1 MCQHAFLQLNEER
14 VRRSNQRLTRM
25 AKQNDSRASA
35 VAASSS
41 AYARLGAAET
51 SHSRVIL
58 MQLHVPSAARSIEG
72 SKTLES
78 MDHEKSLSDLLVA
91 GPRRGERLP
100 SSARAPSRVVFS
112 IQ

>member
-1 MCQHAFLQLNEER
+1 
-14 VRRSNQRLTRM
+14 
-25 AKQNDSRASA
+25 
-35 VAASSS
+35 
-41 AYARLGAAET
+41 
-51 SHSRVIL
+51 
-58 MQLHVPSAARSIEG
+58 
-72 SKTLES
+72 